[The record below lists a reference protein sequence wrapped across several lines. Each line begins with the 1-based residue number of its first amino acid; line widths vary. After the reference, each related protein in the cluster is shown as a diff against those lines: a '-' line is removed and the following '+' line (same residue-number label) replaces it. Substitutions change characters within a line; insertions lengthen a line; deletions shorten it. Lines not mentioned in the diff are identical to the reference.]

1 MAVEDCGSYRAA
13 PQGGFGFLNNPKDPS
28 MKYIRAIEIET
39 GKVAWEIAQIG
50 PAERNYSGVLATAG
64 DLVFY
69 GETSGG
75 FAAVDAK
82 SGATLWHFEAGNN
95 WKGSPMTYTVDGRQ
109 YVAVANGS
117 NILSFALPDSR

>member
-1 MAVEDCGSYRAA
+1 
-13 PQGGFGFLNNPKDPS
+13 
-28 MKYIRAIEIET
+28 MKYIRAINIET
-39 GKVAWEIAQIG
+39 GAVAWEIQQVG

-82 SGATLWHFEAGNN
+82 TGA
-95 WKGSPMTYTVDGRQ
+95 D
-109 YVAVANGS
+109 AVA
-117 NILSFALPDSR
+117 LRSRQHMERLADDLHG